1 VGQTRV
7 ESSGKTG
14 KKTKKK
20 MNKSSSREKVEGLR
34 AKSPVESQKG
44 VVFGKSKQKL
54 KGHSRHAS
62 DVKNKDIMV

>member
-1 VGQTRV
+1 
-7 ESSGKTG
+7 
-14 KKTKKK
+14 